1 MHQNNIDFVSLEIPL
16 LIRIL
21 EFAFEDATND
31 MELHELSENIISLSN
46 DGQILSMSSYND
58 IIHFKKDEID
68 TSNMNSIDEIR
79 WSKLAGII

>member
-68 TSNMNSIDEIR
+68 TSNMNSIYEIR